1 MVDHWVKNKPD
12 EFRRDELGH
21 GRDHLTNEF
30 MARRTT
36 NSAKDVTIRD
46 RKRIRSR
53 SKSTLSIVKQ
63 IDETLRQN

>member
-1 MVDHWVKNKPD
+1 MVDHWIKNKPD
-12 EFRRDELGH
+12 EFGH

-30 MARRTT
+30 MAQQTT
-36 NSAKDVTIRD
+36 NSKRDVTIRD

-53 SKSTLSIVKQ
+53 SKSALSIVKQ

>member
-1 MVDHWVKNKPD
+1 MVDHWVKNKP
-12 EFRRDELGH
+12 DELGH

-53 SKSTLSIVKQ
+53 SKSALLIVKQ